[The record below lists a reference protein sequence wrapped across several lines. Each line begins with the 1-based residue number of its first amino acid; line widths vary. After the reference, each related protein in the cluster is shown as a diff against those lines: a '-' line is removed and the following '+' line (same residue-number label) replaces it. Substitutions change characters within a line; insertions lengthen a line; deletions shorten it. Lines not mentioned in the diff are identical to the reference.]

1 MADPA
6 GTAALASQSSGEFW
20 LQNIFGGYSAWQT
33 AQGLRQ
39 YGDYQQDAYK
49 MNARLAQVQARDAIF
64 RGQQAARRYG
74 EQAAKFLGTQ
84 RVRAAAQG
92 ISVSE
97 GSPAELQAETVR
109 ISMMDALQI
118 ENNAWREAMGYRA
131 QAAGELAKG
140 AMARARAQTLAT
152 ETLTTRAV
160 QIAGNVMGRY
170 QGEGGGRYSWMNQP
184 IDIRPPRDAS
194 GEGPEGV
201 EIDTSSREAFF
212 RTKGQYYRYF
222 TTMTNKEI
230 LSELKYD
237 WEGTPPDQRHTFFP
251 ERE

>member
-6 GTAALASQSSGEFW
+6 GTAALAGQSSGEFW
-20 LQNIFGGYSAWQT
+20 LQSIFGGYSAWQT

-39 YGDYQQDAYK
+39 YGDYQQDTYK
-49 MNARLAQVQARDAIF
+49 LNARLAQVQARDAIF

-74 EQAAKFLGTQ
+74 EQAAKLMGTQ

-131 QAAGELAKG
+131 QAVGELAKG
-140 AMARARAQTLAT
+140 AMARAQAQARAT

-170 QGEGGGRYSWMNQP
+170 QGEGGAYDWRSPEAPTPEQGGVEV
-184 IDIRPPRDAS
+184 DAS
-194 GEGPEGV
+194 
-201 EIDTSSREAFF
+201 SRAAYF
-212 RTKGQYYRYF
+212 RTKGRWYRNY
-222 TTMTNKEI
+222 TTMSASEIRETLSKE
-230 LSELKYD
+230 
-237 WEGTPPDQRHTFFP
+237 WGGR
-251 ERE
+251 